1 MTSYVE
7 FYYTTN
13 FNAYDELFAW
23 LSNTDEIDWMVLVV
37 KHPPN
42 FHAGNLVLFKGIDY
56 FVYYILYHCIRFSAF
71 LFDFLFEGMLFHF
84 NVPNKDSSFG
94 FHITL
99 HNSSIEFDDIK
110 TYGDQLY
117 PKGQKDK

>member
-1 MTSYVE
+1 M
-7 FYYTTN
+7 
-13 FNAYDELFAW
+13 
-23 LSNTDEIDWMVLVV
+23 
-37 KHPPN
+37 
-42 FHAGNLVLFKGIDY
+42 
-56 FVYYILYHCIRFSAF
+56 LY
-71 LFDFLFEGMLFHF
+71 HF

-117 PKGQKDK
+117 PKGQKDQWLENHIKLFYMKHSLLVIPYYSH